1 MRCVAVKCKK
11 AMKSMRSVCSTH
23 TVLSLLF
30 LSLDQEEEDDEDDDD
45 TEFVFTVSDDILFL
59 CNSLVFY
66 SFLSKGKSDLT
77 VTVCCFYQSLKYD
90 CIACFSPPQ

>member
-1 MRCVAVKCKK
+1 
-11 AMKSMRSVCSTH
+11 MRSVCSTH

-30 LSLDQEEEDDEDDDD
+30 LSLDQEEEDDEDDDDDDD